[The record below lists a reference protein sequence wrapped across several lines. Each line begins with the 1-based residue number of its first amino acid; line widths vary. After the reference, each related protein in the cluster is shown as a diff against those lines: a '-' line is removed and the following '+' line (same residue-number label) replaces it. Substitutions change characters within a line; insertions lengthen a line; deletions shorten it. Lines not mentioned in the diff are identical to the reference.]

1 MIVGTGVDL
10 AEVPRIRASIER
22 FGERFVR
29 RIYTAAEIA
38 YVERKAN
45 RYERY
50 AARFAAKEA
59 GMKAIGTGW
68 KRGVTWQDFEVTN
81 LPSGKPTLRFHG
93 SIPALTEQLK
103 NLMAAETRI
112 VLAAAHQGDVE
123 RLATMLREYQIPYR
137 LGSLFFHPGGE
148 TVACRTVAVHSSM
161 DRFRVADRSF

>member
-22 FGERFVR
+22 YGTRFVN
-29 RIYTAAEIA
+29 RIYTAGEIA

-68 KRGVTWQDFEVTN
+68 KRGVTWQDFEVAN
-81 LPSGKPTLRFHG
+81 LPSGKPTLRPHG
-93 SIPALTEQLK
+93 VAADIAAKLGVRNISLSITHTSELG
-103 NLMAAETRI
+103 MAHVILE
-112 VLAAAHQGDVE
+112 
-123 RLATMLREYQIPYR
+123 
-137 LGSLFFHPGGE
+137 S
-148 TVACRTVAVHSSM
+148 
-161 DRFRVADRSF
+161 